1 MKPSEPKT
9 LERWRRQLDTLLR
22 QKTPLGLKDF
32 PQLDDDVAEA
42 FAEGVAV
49 AEYFDDTIRG
59 ELEDLGFPYQDLDDH
74 EVQERILAELEAQSY
89 AGLGEDANG
98 GRP

>member
-1 MKPSEPKT
+1 MKPSEPTT
-9 LERWRRQLDTLLR
+9 LTQWRKQLDKLLR

-32 PQLDDDVAEA
+32 PQLDADIEEA

-74 EVQERILAELEAQSY
+74 EVQERILAELEAQGY
-89 AGLGEDANG
+89 AGLGENLG

>member
-1 MKPSEPKT
+1 MKASEPKT
-9 LERWRRQLDTLLR
+9 LSQWRKQLDKLLR
-22 QKTPLGLKDF
+22 HKTPLGLRDF
-32 PQLDDDVAEA
+32 PQLDADVAEA

-74 EVQERILAELEAQSY
+74 EVQERILAELEAQGY
-89 AGLGEDANG
+89 AGLGEDANR
-98 GRP
+98 GRQ